1 MTDLGDTKQTKDAT
15 KTPRTPSM
23 LASLLVLG
31 VMVSLILLSVILFGS
46 EVADG
51 PLQVSMTLST
61 LFALTVALYYGFHG
75 AVISEAIRS
84 SVNGTLGTI
93 FVLLAIGAIIGT
105 LYLAGTVAAFIYY
118 GVALLSPRFYYVT
131 VFIIAS
137 VLSMLLGSSLTTVG
151 AVGVPFVGLA
161 AIMGVS
167 PAIAAGAAISG
178 AILGD
183 KTAKISDTAL
193 LTIATVGG
201 IKIDEHSRMVMR
213 TAIPTSVISALL
225 FLLLG
230 LAGNTATG
238 PVDSAQVQATISQ
251 YFNVSFLAFTPV
263 ILIFVLSMLRFSS
276 FMCLMLPAIAAV
288 FLAAFTQHDLIVSLA
303 GDPNLNYFEAVLKV
317 GIDTLANG
325 FHLNS
330 NVADLDS
337 LFAGGGTAGMLST
350 IWLILVAASFG
361 AVADYTGML
370 RRVITPVINWT
381 RGPATLI
388 LTTMLTAMGL
398 NTVAADP
405 YVSIVVT
412 ARMFRDE
419 YIKERLKPI
428 TLSAS
433 IADSGTIVSGIIP
446 WNVNG
451 ALFAGALGIG
461 TLVYAPYAFLAYLT
475 PLVTVLIGFLYFRK
489 DNLPGGDNATV
500 VYGDEPTDLPQS
512 TQLA

>member
-1 MTDLGDTKQTKDAT
+1 MTAPTSNSQE
-15 KTPRTPSM
+15 KTGRTPSM
-23 LASLLVLG
+23 FASLLVLS
-31 VMVSLILLSVILFGS
+31 VMVGLILLSVVFFGS
-46 EVADG
+46 EVAEG

-61 LFALTVALYYGFHG
+61 LFALSVALYYGFRG
-75 AVISEAIRS
+75 SVISEAIGS
-84 SVNGTLGTI
+84 SVNGTMGTI

-161 AIMGVS
+161 SIMGVS
-167 PAIAAGAAISG
+167 PEIAAGAAISG

-201 IKIDEHSRMVMR
+201 INIDEHARMVIR
-213 TAIPTSVISALL
+213 TAIPTFIISALL
-225 FLLLG
+225 FLGLG
-230 LAGNTATG
+230 LMGNTTAGSIDPTE
-238 PVDSAQVQATISQ
+238 VQDTVSQ
-251 YFNVSFLAFTPV
+251 YFNVSLLAFVPV
-263 ILIFVLSMLRFSS
+263 ILIFVLSMFRFSS

-288 FLAAFTQHDLIVSLA
+288 VLAGFTQHDLIISLA
-303 GDPNLNYFEAVLKV
+303 GDPNLSYFEAVLKV
-317 GIDTLANG
+317 GIDTLAHG

-330 NVADLDS
+330 GVEALDS
-337 LFAGGGTAGMLST
+337 LFAGGGTAGMLT
-350 IWLILVAASFG
+350 TMWLILVAASFG
-361 AVADYTGML
+361 AVADFTGML
-370 RRVITPVINWT
+370 RRIITPVINWT

-388 LTTMLTAMGL
+388 LTTMLTAIGL

-412 ARMFRDE
+412 SRMFRKE
-419 YIKERLKPI
+419 YIKERLKPV
-428 TLSAS
+428 TLSTA
-433 IADSGTIVSGIIP
+433 IADSGTMISGIIP

-461 TLVYAPYAFLAYLT
+461 TAVYAPYAFMAYLT
-475 PLVTVLIGFLYFRK
+475 PLVTIVVSFLYFRK
-489 DNLPGGDNATV
+489 DRLSGDDDATA
-500 VYGDEPTDLPQS
+500 VYGEEPTDLPES

>member
-1 MTDLGDTKQTKDAT
+1 MSTDTSDTQKETE
-15 KTPRTPSM
+15 RTPSM
-23 LASLLVLG
+23 FASLMVMG
-31 VMVSLILLSVILFGS
+31 VMVGLILLSVVLFGS
-46 EVADG
+46 EVAEG

-75 AVISEAIRS
+75 SVIAKAINS

-105 LYLAGTVAAFIYY
+105 LYLSGTVAAFIYY

-161 AIMGVS
+161 SIMGVS

-178 AILGD
+178 GVLGD

-213 TAIPTSVISALL
+213 TAIPTMLISALL
-225 FLLLG
+225 FLVLG
-230 LAGNTATG
+230 LIGNTASG
-238 PVDSAQVQATISQ
+238 PVDSTQIQTTLSQ
-251 YFNVSFLAFTPV
+251 YFNVSLLAFLPL
-263 ILIFVLSMLRFSS
+263 ILIFVLSAFRLSS
-276 FMCLMLPAIAAV
+276 FLCLMLSAIAAV
-288 FLAAFTQHDLIVSLA
+288 ILAGFTQQDLIVSLA
-303 GDPNLNYFEAVLKV
+303 GDATLNYFEAFMKV

-330 NVADLDS
+330 GAENLDS

-388 LTTMLTAMGL
+388 LTTMLTSMGL

-419 YIKERLKPI
+419 YIKDRLKPV
-428 TLSAS
+428 TLSTA
-433 IADSGTIVSGIIP
+433 IADSGTMVSGIIP

-451 ALFAGALGIG
+451 ALFAGTLGIG
-461 TLVYAPYAFLAYLT
+461 TVVYAPYTFMAYLT
-475 PLVTVLIGFLYFRK
+475 PLVTIVVIFLYFRK
-489 DNLPGGDNATV
+489 DRLPDNDDATAI
-500 VYGDEPTDLPQS
+500 YGEEPDQLPES
-512 TQLA
+512 KQLA

>member
-1 MTDLGDTKQTKDAT
+1 MTTQSETTADSG
-15 KTPRTPSM
+15 RTPSM

-31 VMVSLILLSVILFGS
+31 VMVSLILLSVMFFGS
-46 EVADG
+46 AVADG

-61 LFALTVALYYGFHG
+61 LFALTVALYYGFRG
-75 AVISEAIRS
+75 SVISQAIGN
-84 SVNGTLGTI
+84 SVNGTMGTI

-118 GVALLSPRFYYVT
+118 GVELLSPRFYYVT

-161 AIMGVS
+161 SIMGVS
-167 PAIAAGAAISG
+167 PAIAAGAAVSG

-201 IKIDEHSRMVMR
+201 IKIDEHARTVIR
-213 TAIPTSVISALL
+213 TAIPTFVISALL
-225 FLLLG
+225 FLVLG
-230 LAGNTATG
+230 LTGNTAG
-238 PVDSAQVQATISQ
+238 GSVDPTEVQATVSR
-251 YFNVSFLAFTPV
+251 YFNVSLLAFVPV
-263 ILIFVLSMLRFSS
+263 ILIFVLSMFRFSS

-288 FLAAFTQHDLIVSLA
+288 VLAGFTQHDLIVSLA
-303 GDPNLNYFEAVLKV
+303 GDPSLSYFEAVLKV

-330 NVADLDS
+330 GVEGLDS
-337 LFAGGGTAGMLST
+337 LFAGGGTASMLT
-350 IWLILVAASFG
+350 TMWLILVAASFG
-361 AVADYTGML
+361 AVADFTGML
-370 RRVITPVINWT
+370 RRIITPVINWT
-381 RGPATLI
+381 KGPATLI
-388 LTTMLTAMGL
+388 LTTMLTSIGL

-412 ARMFRDE
+412 ARMFRGQ
-419 YIKERLKPI
+419 YIKERLKPV
-428 TLSAS
+428 TLSTA
-433 IADSGTIVSGIIP
+433 IADSGTMVSGIIP

-451 ALFAGALGIG
+451 ALFAGALGLG
-461 TLVYAPYAFLAYLT
+461 TAVFAPYTFMAYLT
-475 PLVTVLIGFLYFRK
+475 PLVTIVASFLYFRK
-489 DNLPGGDNATV
+489 DRLSGETDPTA
-500 VYGDEPTDLPQS
+500 VYGKEPKQLPEAKR
-512 TQLA
+512 LA

>member
-1 MTDLGDTKQTKDAT
+1 MTVSTSDPTKETG
-15 KTPRTPSM
+15 RTPSM

-31 VMVSLILLSVILFGS
+31 VMVSLILLSVMFFGS

-61 LFALTVALYYGFHG
+61 LFALTVALYYGFRG
-75 AVISEAIRS
+75 SVISEAIRS
-84 SVNGTLGTI
+84 SVNGTMGTI

-118 GVALLSPRFYYVT
+118 GVELLNPRFYYVT

-201 IKIDEHSRMVMR
+201 VKIDEHARMVIR
-213 TAIPTSVISALL
+213 TAIPTIIISALL
-225 FLLLG
+225 FLVLG
-230 LAGNTATG
+230 LMGSTTAGPIDPTE
-238 PVDSAQVQATISQ
+238 VQDTVSQ
-251 YFNVSFLAFTPV
+251 YFNVSLLAFVPV
-263 ILIFVLSMLRFSS
+263 ILIFVLSMFRFSS

-288 FLAAFTQHDLIVSLA
+288 ILAGFTQHDLIVSLA
-303 GDPNLNYFEAVLKV
+303 GDPSLSYFEAVLKV

-330 NVADLDS
+330 GNASLDS
-337 LFAGGGTAGMLST
+337 LFSGGGTAGMLT
-350 IWLILVAASFG
+350 TMWLILVAASFG
-361 AVADYTGML
+361 AVADFTGML
-370 RRVITPVINWT
+370 RRIIAPVINWT
-381 RGPATLI
+381 KGPATLI
-388 LTTMLTAMGL
+388 LTTMLTAIGL

-412 ARMFRDE
+412 SRMFRNE
-419 YIKERLKPI
+419 YMKERLKPV
-428 TLSAS
+428 TLSTA
-433 IADSGTIVSGIIP
+433 IADSGTMVSGIIP

-475 PLVTVLIGFLYFRK
+475 PLVTVMIGFLYFRK
-489 DNLPGGDNATV
+489 DHLAGDDDATA
-500 VYGDEPTDLPQS
+500 VYGEEPDKLPTS
-512 TQLA
+512 AQLA